1 MPKKPRFKN
10 NYLLVVEP
18 GKAPRVENLE
28 GTLESLQ
35 KAVGGYIEAVYPY
48 DDPVAIIVNEEGKL
62 NGLPMNRALRDEDG
76 DVYDIICGTFLVA
89 GLADEDFCSLS
100 PELLVKYALRFA
112 HTETFHIMDD
122 GRIKVYKMGVNV

>member
-1 MPKKPRFKN
+1 MPRYRN
-10 NYLLVVEP
+10 NLVLVVEP
-18 GKAPRVENLE
+18 GKAPRAVNLK
-28 GTLESLQ
+28 GDLKSLQ
-35 KAVGGYIEAVYPY
+35 DAVGGYIEAVYPY

-76 DVYDIICGTFLVA
+76 DVYDVICGTFIVA
-89 GLADEDFCSLS
+89 GLTDEDFGSLS

-112 HTETFHIMDD
+112 HTETFHIMAD

>member
-1 MPKKPRFKN
+1 MPRYRN
-10 NYLLVVEP
+10 NLVLVVEP
-18 GKAPRVENLE
+18 GKAPRAVNLK
-28 GTLESLQ
+28 GDLKSLQ
-35 KAVGGYIEAVYPY
+35 DAVGGYIEAIYPY
-48 DDPVAIIVNEEGKL
+48 DDPVAVIVNEEGKL

-112 HTETFHIMDD
+112 HAETFHVMTD